1 MGILRKRLA
10 AWFGSLVNGPIAD
23 KFGRKM
29 NMIIAVIIFV
39 AGSSIQAS
47 AVSTGML
54 FVGRFS
60 GTERLKVIH

>member
-1 MGILRKRLA
+1 
-10 AWFGSLVNGPIAD
+10 
-23 KFGRKM
+23 
-29 NMIIAVIIFV
+29 MIIAVIIFV
-39 AGSSIQAS
+39 AGSSIQAG

>member
-1 MGILRKRLA
+1 
-10 AWFGSLVNGPIAD
+10 
-23 KFGRKM
+23 
-29 NMIIAVIIFV
+29 MIIAVIIFV